1 MAWAFQQLGN
11 APSQRSL
18 FCMVISGLLYVWLVG
33 IFGLASICGIF
44 GACCD
49 LTCHALELEFPSMLF
64 RHYVDDFVVVDLAP
78 PDSPLGLRSWDSIL
92 AAVRRFGWVIHPSK
106 HFPWSRRFQYLGIV
120 WDLDSKTATLA
131 ESKQN
136 KFRKKLEAA
145 YKDGALLSLKDIA
158 SLIGSCQH
166 TCVLAMNRRSKLNAL
181 YTLRNSYR
189 FQHPSASKH
198 LPTNARAEVKD
209 WLIFFNQGPIS
220 CRLDLPTSLFPMQ
233 LYTDASDFGVG
244 IVLGSLLVSF
254 PLPND
259 YTDRPGINIGVG
271 EAWAFELGVYAA
283 IEHGAQDCLLTV
295 YVDNQGIVFAARRGR
310 SRNDLANDAIDRAAD
325 AALAANVDLSI
336 IYPLRRLLSD
346 QQLLVPTPVAS
357 SSTLASS
364 RPRRSLASGSRVSS
378 SSTTSSA
385 SIPRSSS
392 LPSLSR
398 AEIANQ
404 ALESRAHA
412 IAFIG
417 SLAGSDVGSF
427 LSTADV
433 FLSLSEDNV
442 PTADLS
448 AAAADALARE
458 DIMVKLSPA
467 LHLVQAVHGSMSPH
481 AIQQLRTFKAHRVS
495 LDTRKGYGGHVLAF
509 LRWADDLDHP
519 AHLRF
524 PIPPTIVMLFFQ
536 SSAPFYAE
544 STLGKVY
551 SALQCWHAIHS
562 LPWSVDKVEART
574 LRQSL
579 RNASLPPLEDRRPIR
594 MDDFA
599 SMRRHLNMQDNAH
612 VAIYACALIS
622 LWSMAR
628 HGELT
633 VEVVSRPHD
642 SRPRRSH
649 IEFMRRTDGVATSA
663 IVHLPADKTHGR
675 DGFNRIV
682 SAQHTNPQVCPV
694 AAIELHLARNPA
706 PDDAGVFAYRDRSN
720 VVRELRSKLFT
731 STINAWLAKD
741 DREPIKGHA
750 FRIGGATLL
759 HGNGIS
765 IDDIK
770 HLGGW
775 ASDAALLYIKDIH
788 VRHAELCSNLNLGA
802 LERPLPERAQ

>member
-1 MAWAFQQLGN
+1 MSFDSSPPSFRLRRVMPAADLDADALPT
-11 APSQRSL
+11 APS
-18 FCMVISGLLYVWLVG
+18 
-33 IFGLASICGIF
+33 
-44 GACCD
+44 
-49 LTCHALELEFPSMLF
+49 PS
-64 RHYVDDFVVVDLAP
+64 R
-78 PDSPLGLRSWDSIL
+78 
-92 AAVRRFGWVIHPSK
+92 VRRRLAHPADVS
-106 HFPWSRRFQYLGIV
+106 SSTI
-120 WDLDSKTATLA
+120 
-131 ESKQN
+131 
-136 KFRKKLEAA
+136 
-145 YKDGALLSLKDIA
+145 
-158 SLIGSCQH
+158 
-166 TCVLAMNRRSKLNAL
+166 
-181 YTLRNSYR
+181 
-189 FQHPSASKH
+189 PSS
-198 LPTNARAEVKD
+198 PP
-209 WLIFFNQGPIS
+209 Q
-220 CRLDLPTSLFPMQ
+220 
-233 LYTDASDFGVG
+233 
-244 IVLGSLLVSF
+244 
-254 PLPND
+254 
-259 YTDRPGINIGVG
+259 
-271 EAWAFELGVYAA
+271 
-283 IEHGAQDCLLTV
+283 
-295 YVDNQGIVFAARRGR
+295 
-310 SRNDLANDAIDRAAD
+310 
-325 AALAANVDLSI
+325 
-336 IYPLRRLLSD
+336 PLRRLLSD

-628 HGELT
+628 HG
-633 VEVVSRPHD
+633 P
-642 SRPRRSH
+642 
-649 IEFMRRTDGVATSA
+649 MA
-663 IVHLPADKTHGR
+663 
-675 DGFNRIV
+675 
-682 SAQHTNPQVCPV
+682 
-694 AAIELHLARNPA
+694 
-706 PDDAGVFAYRDRSN
+706 
-720 VVRELRSKLFT
+720 
-731 STINAWLAKD
+731 
-741 DREPIKGHA
+741 
-750 FRIGGATLL
+750 
-759 HGNGIS
+759 
-765 IDDIK
+765 
-770 HLGGW
+770 
-775 ASDAALLYIKDIH
+775 
-788 VRHAELCSNLNLGA
+788 
-802 LERPLPERAQ
+802 